1 MNATK
6 LESLNKS
13 IEDAKKEDKEIDVK
27 KAASKKKAV
36 EKRKAT
42 SELRKAVTTAVRH
55 LLTRWQRD
63 SAILVQIVDHVLL
76 PGCMNPHFEWLVVAG
91 VQRLH

>member
-1 MNATK
+1 MDSEPNAATIPCHRVWKTKMNPTK

-42 SELRKAVTTAVRH
+42 SELRKAVTMASAAVMASETTPID
-55 LLTRWQRD
+55 LT
-63 SAILVQIVDHVLL
+63 
-76 PGCMNPHFEWLVVAG
+76 E
-91 VQRLH
+91 